1 MTTRTRL
8 ANKTIWALED
18 IVDEIDRGKA
28 SWTRLHRRAKQK
40 QDLVSLA
47 SLEELRDALARIER
61 LTLDARQ
68 GKYGH
73 GGNDAK

>member
-1 MTTRTRL
+1 MVTKARL
-8 ANKTIWALED
+8 ANRTIWALDD
-18 IVDEIDRGKA
+18 IVDEVDRGKLA
-28 SWTRLHRRAKQK
+28 WSRLHRRAKDK
-40 QDLVSLA
+40 RDLVSLA
-47 SLEELRDALARIER
+47 GLGELRDALARIER